1 MRKNSSAE
9 EVEVFLAE
17 GSLDHPP
24 LNPLS
29 LHQDSVHQITKSPSQ
44 LNCSRFSP
52 HAFHL
57 DEKVE
62 VFVAEGSP
70 ETLPLLPA
78 PPPPVQEITNPHE
91 LRIST
96 FWSSFTCP
104 PSPLN
109 NSFYL
114 LQPWLKVE
122 RSKAC
127 RLTLPDAADILPWLQ
142 IFNGIFLQDS
152 PRGRPERKK
161 VTSCLTVLQGH
172 FFTLRSNF
180 QEAHSCSLS
189 GT

>member
-1 MRKNSSAE
+1 MDERCWTKTHGRRDSARKNSSAE

-62 VFVAEGSP
+62 VFVAEGSQ

-104 PSPLN
+104 PSPL
-109 NSFYL
+109 SSSSTS
-114 LQPWLKVE
+114 P
-122 RSKAC
+122 
-127 RLTLPDAADILPWLQ
+127 TPPLP
-142 IFNGIFLQDS
+142 S
-152 PRGRPERKK
+152 
-161 VTSCLTVLQGH
+161 TVLCGWVVGWW
-172 FFTLRSNF
+172 F
-180 QEAHSCSLS
+180 
-189 GT
+189 GGWV